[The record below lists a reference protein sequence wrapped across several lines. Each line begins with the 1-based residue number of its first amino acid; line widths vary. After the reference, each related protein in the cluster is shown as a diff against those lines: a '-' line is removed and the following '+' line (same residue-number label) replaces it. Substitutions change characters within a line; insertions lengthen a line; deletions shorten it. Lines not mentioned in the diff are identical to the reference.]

1 MPSRGEDG
9 TQDLEGPEAYP
20 RWRPSRD
27 PTTHLLCWYT
37 RYNEADQ
44 EWQQHTY
51 RKAKQVFRTLPK
63 REAVSEAVTGLGQ
76 AEAIPLCTLSAYA
89 SSIALAA
96 AIVSS
101 TGARTTTA
109 STTTTTTAAAAA
121 AVIFAVLARLCFI
134 LHKGYELVAGHKYC
148 RVNAVR

>member
-1 MPSRGEDG
+1 M
-9 TQDLEGPEAYP
+9 
-20 RWRPSRD
+20 
-27 PTTHLLCWYT
+27 
-37 RYNEADQ
+37 
-44 EWQQHTY
+44 
-51 RKAKQVFRTLPK
+51 
-63 REAVSEAVTGLGQ
+63 SEAVTGLGQ

-121 AVIFAVLARLCFI
+121 AAAVIFAVLARLCFI

>member
-1 MPSRGEDG
+1 
-9 TQDLEGPEAYP
+9 
-20 RWRPSRD
+20 
-27 PTTHLLCWYT
+27 
-37 RYNEADQ
+37 
-44 EWQQHTY
+44 
-51 RKAKQVFRTLPK
+51 
-63 REAVSEAVTGLGQ
+63 VSEAVTGLGQ
-76 AEAIPLCTLSAYA
+76 AETIPLCTLSAYA

-101 TGARTTTA
+101 TRTRTTTA
-109 STTTTTTAAAAA
+109 STTTTTAAA